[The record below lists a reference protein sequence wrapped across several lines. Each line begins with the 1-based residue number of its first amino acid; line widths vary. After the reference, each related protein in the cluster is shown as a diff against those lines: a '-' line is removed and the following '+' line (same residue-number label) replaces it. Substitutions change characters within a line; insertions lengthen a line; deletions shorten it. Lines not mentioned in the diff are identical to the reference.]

1 MDCEG
6 ASAGQVDVGLTEFS
20 AGLTTRC
27 CTGARKPPRASS
39 AVSFLPSF
47 TISSDLEAMQ
57 RSSNLQTIWKENING
72 KNINAINI
80 IVYYSH
86 LRHIKISKNPKS
98 HVALVEG
105 GTPLFFSERRGFRKL
120 SLDFRPDR
128 W

>member
-47 TISSDLEAMQ
+47 TIGSHLEEMQGSSSLK
-57 RSSNLQTIWKENING
+57 TIWKENISG
-72 KNINAINI
+72 ENINAIKQHYCLLSSPAPHKNI
-80 IVYYSH
+80 EESQI
-86 LRHIKISKNPKS
+86 
-98 HVALVEG
+98 A
-105 GTPLFFSERRGFRKL
+105 RG
-120 SLDFRPDR
+120 SC
-128 W
+128 

>member
-57 RSSNLQTIWKENING
+57 RSSNLQTIWKENISG
-72 KNINAINI
+72 KNINAIKQHYCLLSSPAPHKNI
-80 IVYYSH
+80 EESQIARGS
-86 LRHIKISKNPKS
+86 
-98 HVALVEG
+98 LVEG
-105 GTPLFFSERRGFRKL
+105 GLFYSFLK
-120 SLDFRPDR
+120 
-128 W
+128 

>member
-47 TISSDLEAMQ
+47 TISLDLEAMQ
-57 RSSNLQTIWKENING
+57 RSSNLQTIWKENISG
-72 KNINAINI
+72 KNINAIKQH
-80 IVYYSH
+80 YCLLSSPAPH
-86 LRHIKISKNPKS
+86 KN
-98 HVALVEG
+98 VEE
-105 GTPLFFSERRGFRKL
+105 PQIARG
-120 SLDFRPDR
+120 S
-128 W
+128 